1 MSNLNEYT
9 KNMDLNNFRE
19 LYMKYKKMLRDL
31 KKARIN
37 TGYEGGPTIDEIE
50 SLYELTYEHPNF
62 YNNMNTIEKLITNKV
77 KRERID
83 LSGKELNNAVNAA
96 ITDFYKYNGPT
107 TKNRSNKNE
116 VLNALKLMPPQGIYP
131 GGTNYQ
137 AAKRSFNGYTRK
149 INGPTK
155 KNRNN
160 KNAFLNELKLM
171 PPAGVYPGG
180 TNYRAAKTNFNSRIG
195 KNRNYNGYGGTRK
208 KKY

>member
-1 MSNLNEYT
+1 
-9 KNMDLNNFRE
+9 MDLNNFRE
-19 LYMKYKKMLRDL
+19 LYMKYKKMLRDIE
-31 KKARIN
+31 KTRRN
-37 TGYEGGPTIDEIE
+37 SGYTHNSMIKGVGT
-50 SLYELTYEHPNF
+50 LYKLTSKYPNF
-62 YNNMNTIEKLITNKV
+62 YKIMKTIEKLITDKV

-137 AAKRSFNGYTRK
+137 AAKRSFNGYTNK

-155 KNRNN
+155 KNRNT
-160 KNAFLNELKLM
+160 KRAFLNELKLM

-180 TNYRAAKTNFNSRIG
+180 TNYQAAKTNFNNRIG